1 MARQKAFDKEEVL
14 DKAMYLFWKK
24 GYHGTSMQDLV
35 DHLGI
40 SRSSMY
46 DTFGGKYALFLDSLS
61 RYQAR
66 QSEQIDQAL
75 TNEEDL
81 EEFLKSFFMGVVDEC
96 RQDEEHKGCFTVNTS
111 VELASHDERIGAVV
125 GEDISTFIEKFEKF
139 FEDAQDNWRLG
150 SNEDPKA
157 LALMVYNTMAGIRLV
172 SRTKPKEGV
181 LEAIAETAAHKLL
194 AN

>member
-61 RYQAR
+61 RYQAQ
-66 QSEQIDQAL
+66 QSAQIDQAL

-96 RQDEEHKGCFTVNTS
+96 RQDEENKGCFTVNTS